1 MLEEKFR
8 RSGAYP
14 NLTQIKVNV
23 LLGKNYNNN
32 SLRLATVMQRSP
44 DQGIWGSVQ
53 HCISLLDA
61 PTVPNDQDYSFHI
74 SAEYVFDKR
83 IWRSWW
89 FEIENDWWE
98 DSGIKDY
105 KYPILNDHMFFY
117 NNNNNVTNMPRR
129 NAMLKM

>member
-1 MLEEKFR
+1 M
-8 RSGAYP
+8 
-14 NLTQIKVNV
+14 IV
-23 LLGKNYNNN
+23 
-32 SLRLATVMQRSP
+32 RSP
-44 DQGIWGSVQ
+44 DQGIWGSIQ

-61 PTVPNDQDYSFHI
+61 LTVPNDQDYSFHI
-74 SAEYVFDKR
+74 SAEYFFDKR

-105 KYPILNDHMFFY
+105 NYPILNDHIFFY
-117 NNNNNVTNMPRR
+117 NNNINVTNMPRR